1 MLGGDRRR
9 LKLAF
14 SLLCGLPG
22 ATLLAYGDEIGMGDN
37 LTRPQRE
44 AVRPPMQWVNGPN
57 AGFSTAPP
65 AALAAPVIA
74 RGPFGYERVNVAD
87 QQRDAGSL
95 LQWVRRLFHTRRACP
110 EIARDAC
117 ALLDVD
123 EPSVVA
129 CRWSDAGS
137 ALVTLHNLAPEPRT
151 ITHDRESGDAWEP
164 VFGGSAHQVI
174 AGSPVH
180 VTLEGYGYRWLRAG
194 RR

>member
-1 MLGGDRRR
+1 
-9 LKLAF
+9 
-14 SLLCGLPG
+14 
-22 ATLLAYGDEIGMGDN
+22 
-37 LTRPQRE
+37 
-44 AVRPPMQWVNGPN
+44 
-57 AGFSTAPP
+57 
-65 AALAAPVIA
+65 
-74 RGPFGYERVNVAD
+74 
-87 QQRDAGSL
+87 
-95 LQWVRRLFHTRRACP
+95 VRRLFHTRRACP

-151 ITHDRESGDAWEP
+151 ITLDRESGDAWEP

-174 AGSPVH
+174 AGSPVR